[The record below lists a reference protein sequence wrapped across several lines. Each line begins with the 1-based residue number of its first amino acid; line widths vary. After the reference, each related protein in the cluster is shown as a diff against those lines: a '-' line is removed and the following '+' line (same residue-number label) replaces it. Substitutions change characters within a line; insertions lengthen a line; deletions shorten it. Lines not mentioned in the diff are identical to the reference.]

1 MSIKNMEAQLHSGPS
16 FSIASIILNNTY
28 HYLLFLLTTAFKMAT
43 VFDLKQTCASLEAL
57 GCPQYNQ
64 IIILQTKA
72 YSDPGKLLTGHDL
85 SVYKEKRALLTL
97 IKNY

>member
-1 MSIKNMEAQLHSGPS
+1 
-16 FSIASIILNNTY
+16 
-28 HYLLFLLTTAFKMAT
+28 MAT

-57 GCPQYNQ
+57 GCPQRKSASPLIMTLWLINHILDNQ

-72 YSDPGKLLTGHDL
+72 YSNPSKLLTGHDL

>member
-16 FSIASIILNNTY
+16 FSIASIILNNNY
-28 HYLLFLLTTAFKMAT
+28 HYLLFLLTTAFK
-43 VFDLKQTCASLEAL
+43 
-57 GCPQYNQ
+57 

>member
-1 MSIKNMEAQLHSGPS
+1 MTLWLINHL
-16 FSIASIILNNTY
+16 I
-28 HYLLFLLTTAFKMAT
+28 
-43 VFDLKQTCASLEAL
+43 D
-57 GCPQYNQ
+57 NQ